1 MDITK
6 KLNLQSST
14 VERTKIAKELLLTE
28 TQIKTW
34 FQNRRAK
41 NKRDENEKR
50 EQVQSNTHTHTY
62 THVHTYTHTHA
73 HTSDKKEQIN
83 L

>member
-1 MDITK
+1 METYFDYKRYFTPI
-6 KLNLQSST
+6 
-14 VERTKIAKELLLTE
+14 ERTKIAEELLLSE

-50 EQVQSNTHTHTY
+50 EQV
-62 THVHTYTHTHA
+62 
-73 HTSDKKEQIN
+73 DKLSGRPQKIIIILSSIFVRN
-83 L
+83 LLVAYDSF